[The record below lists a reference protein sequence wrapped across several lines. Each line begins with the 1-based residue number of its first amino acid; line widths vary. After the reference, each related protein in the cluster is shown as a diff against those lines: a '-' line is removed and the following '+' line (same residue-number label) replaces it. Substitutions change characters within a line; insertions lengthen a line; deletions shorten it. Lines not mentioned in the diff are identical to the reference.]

1 VRVKAASVWLLAT
14 QACRSGRRDAGE
26 CGSGPAIFLPTS
38 FTTRRRS
45 RSRSNSRSNSKSRSR
60 SRERRGGKEK
70 IDYGALLGPDPDV
83 GESASRFKTLDQRLE
98 GLREHFLPGGT
109 LGNIVKT
116 ETRAA
121 SLIAEDGSEGSS
133 HVVPME
139 TDRQERGQG
148 RVVLRG
154 AGMRPSRPFVSFL
167 LGGDVKV
174 VGEPKDQKRGHLSW
188 RVNGMLTGEEH
199 RNATLAVDP
208 RPPRS
213 MLEKLQLASKANLD
227 VARMRLP
234 RVEFV
239 QDANSVALPINA
251 QRAVAEMFPESHVA
265 EEERKEMAE
274 AEIAALLNYK
284 AEEEEEDDRRR
295 GRSSSDDDSDERGR
309 SRRRRWRRRS
319 RSRSRSSSSRSRS
332 RSKIRSRSRS
342 RSKSR
347 HRSNTKRNR
356 EEAKPDG
363 EEAKVAVAAEAADVD
378 ETPKEIPTLTLRG
391 VTPASVTQVEVEA
404 LFKLHTPTRVWED
417 GKRWLVEFAALLDRD
432 AALQGLGRV
441 MGGLRIGYQA
451 VTLSIF
457 RENMV
462 KSRTQLRDAMEEIES
477 EARRLVRSRLQVH
490 VRQRV
495 VADRFMPLLDR
506 AMAEWERKCIERG
519 EVKMEPPIVDVM
531 SGSNVPEAPAA
542 EPSAVVAPMPAVWDV
557 PAAVKG
563 VKASSSLL
571 APPPPS
577 SLGLTKSAAMD
588 VDGKIVD
595 VFAKLGSFKKKDPE
609 ELPTAAVTPAAAAAV
624 SAPPSVVALLE
635 KSAAAAAEKASNKE
649 NKRQREIK
657 GEQEALAMALEGG
670 SAASAL
676 ASAPH
681 LLEQYNATMYRAKP
695 WKPEETDPPD
705 PWENEPES
713 SEESSEEPLVAPTPV
728 PVGPAPSLV
737 IGPDG
742 LDDEDRALLQKFR
755 NGLDTTGRAAAAAPD
770 ASGCCRLIP
779 VPDIKKAPKARAR
792 ANLLTKTTGIAD
804 KATLNVSSNSR
815 GRRLESRVDSGPNAA
830 MQFNQ
835 LQKRQK
841 SLKFARS
848 RIHNWGLFAMEPIEP
863 QEMVIEY
870 IGEVI
875 RQKVADHR
883 EKAYEKRG
891 IGSSYMFRVDDD
903 TIIDATERGNVAR
916 FTNHSCEP
924 NCYAEVITVQG
935 QPKIVFYAAKKIE
948 AGAEVTYNYKFAPE
962 IEKIPCYCGTPS
974 CQGSLN

>member
-1 VRVKAASVWLLAT
+1 
-14 QACRSGRRDAGE
+14 
-26 CGSGPAIFLPTS
+26 
-38 FTTRRRS
+38 
-45 RSRSNSRSNSKSRSR
+45 
-60 SRERRGGKEK
+60 
-70 IDYGALLGPDPDV
+70 
-83 GESASRFKTLDQRLE
+83 
-98 GLREHFLPGGT
+98 
-109 LGNIVKT
+109 
-116 ETRAA
+116 
-121 SLIAEDGSEGSS
+121 
-133 HVVPME
+133 
-139 TDRQERGQG
+139 
-148 RVVLRG
+148 
-154 AGMRPSRPFVSFL
+154 
-167 LGGDVKV
+167 
-174 VGEPKDQKRGHLSW
+174 
-188 RVNGMLTGEEH
+188 
-199 RNATLAVDP
+199 
-208 RPPRS
+208 
-213 MLEKLQLASKANLD
+213 
-227 VARMRLP
+227 
-234 RVEFV
+234 
-239 QDANSVALPINA
+239 
-251 QRAVAEMFPESHVA
+251 
-265 EEERKEMAE
+265 
-274 AEIAALLNYK
+274 
-284 AEEEEEDDRRR
+284 
-295 GRSSSDDDSDERGR
+295 
-309 SRRRRWRRRS
+309 
-319 RSRSRSSSSRSRS
+319 
-332 RSKIRSRSRS
+332 
-342 RSKSR
+342 
-347 HRSNTKRNR
+347 
-356 EEAKPDG
+356 
-363 EEAKVAVAAEAADVD
+363 VAVAKAEADVD

-404 LFKLHTPTRVWED
+404 LFKLHAPTRVWED

-432 AALQGLGRV
+432 AALQDLGRV
-441 MGGLRIGYQA
+441 MGGLRIGYQT

-495 VADRFMPLLDR
+495 VADRFLPLLDR
-506 AMAEWERKCIERG
+506 AMVEWERKCIERG
-519 EVKMEPPIVDVM
+519 QVKMEPPIVDV
-531 SGSNVPEAPAA
+531 PEAPEA
-542 EPSAVVAPMPAVWDV
+542 ESSVAPIPAVWDV
-557 PAAVKG
+557 PAAAKG
-563 VKASSSLL
+563 VKASLL
-571 APPPPS
+571 APPPPI
-577 SLGLTKSAAMD
+577 SLGLTKSAALD

-609 ELPTAAVTPAAAAAV
+609 EQPTAASTPAAAAAAAV
-624 SAPPSVVALLE
+624 SAPPSVVAAALLE

-705 PWENEPES
+705 PWEKEPES
-713 SEESSEEPLVAPTPV
+713 SEESSEEPLVAPTPA

-755 NGLDTTGRAAAAAPD
+755 NGLDTTGRAAAASSAD

-779 VPDIKKAPKARAR
+779 VPEIKKAPKARAR

-935 QPKIVFYAAKKIE
+935 KPKIVFYAAKKIE